1 MQLRVFSYGGGVQ
14 STAALVLAARK
25 EIDFGVFAFANV
37 GDDSE
42 HPKTLAYI
50 REVARPYAEAKG
62 IVILELRKTFHGFP
76 ESLLAHIRRCERSLP
91 LPVRMSNGAPGRR
104 SCTADFKIDVIAKW
118 QRKNGASRQEPAV
131 TGLGISTDEAH
142 RARTDSGIAWQTLTY
157 PLLDLGLDR
166 AACVEVI
173 KSAGLPVPPKSAC
186 WFCPFHRRAEWER
199 MQREEPDL
207 LRRAIDLERLLNER
221 RRSLGRDPVYLHSS
235 AKPLAQV
242 MGLDEAIGAHVYGEE
257 TEMCDSGYCMI

>member
-25 EIDFGVFAFANV
+25 EIDFPIFVFANV

-42 HPKTLAYI
+42 HPKTLAYV

-62 IVILELRKTFHGFP
+62 LVLLELRKTFHGFP
-76 ESLLAHIRRCERSLP
+76 ETLLAHIQRCERSLP

-142 RARTDSGIAWQTLTY
+142 RARTDSGIASQVLTY

-166 AACVEVI
+166 EACVEVI

-199 MQREEPDL
+199 MKREEAHL
-207 LRRAIDLERLLNER
+207 LRRAIDLERLLNDR
-221 RRSLGRDPVYLHSS
+221 RRRLGRDPVYLHSS
-235 AKPLAQV
+235 ARPLDQV
-242 MGLDEAIGAHVYGEE
+242 MKMAGTTDAHVYGED
-257 TEMCDSGYCMI
+257 TEMCDSGYCMV